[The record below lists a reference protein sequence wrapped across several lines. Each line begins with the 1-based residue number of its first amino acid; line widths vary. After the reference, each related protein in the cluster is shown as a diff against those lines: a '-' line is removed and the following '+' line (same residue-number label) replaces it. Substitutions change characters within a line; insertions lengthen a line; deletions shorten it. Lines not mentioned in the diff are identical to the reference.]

1 MLMKKLMFLHF
12 LIVIGLIFSTS
23 ASAKVDPQT
32 AAGLWLLNEGR
43 DEEIA
48 EDISGNGNNGTLQ
61 GEPEWVDGKFG
72 GALSLNGQSQWV
84 TVPDA
89 DSLDLQEAWTITAW
103 AFVNDSED
111 SYGHILGK
119 RNDGL
124 NEANYAF
131 RVAQSGIN
139 WEGYFKKDGAW
150 MGVWGQGVVNKGEWH
165 YMTATYD
172 GEGVFTMYQDAVQ
185 FATGNIGPPPP
196 AGQADVII
204 GGWQNN
210 TSELLD
216 GILDEVALFSVALEL
231 GDIEELMND
240 GIEATMGI
248 TAVEP
253 SGKLAS
259 TWGKI
264 RAK

>member
-89 DSLDLQEAWTITAW
+89 DSLDLQ
-103 AFVNDSED
+103 
-111 SYGHILGK
+111 
-119 RNDGL
+119 
-124 NEANYAF
+124 
-131 RVAQSGIN
+131 
-139 WEGYFKKDGAW
+139 
-150 MGVWGQGVVNKGEWH
+150 
-165 YMTATYD
+165 
-172 GEGVFTMYQDAVQ
+172 
-185 FATGNIGPPPP
+185 
-196 AGQADVII
+196 
-204 GGWQNN
+204 
-210 TSELLD
+210 
-216 GILDEVALFSVALEL
+216 
-231 GDIEELMND
+231 
-240 GIEATMGI
+240 
-248 TAVEP
+248 
-253 SGKLAS
+253 
-259 TWGKI
+259 
-264 RAK
+264 